1 MLFHEFDLQ
10 IQAAIRLYQWLDEA
24 FWEFEELERAASLG
38 LHRENLFDKEAD
50 PLDIPFVVEYFGA

>member
-1 MLFHEFDLQ
+1 MLFREFDLQ

-24 FWEFEELERAASLG
+24 FWEFEELERAASLR
-38 LHRENLFDKEAD
+38 LHRENLFNKEAD

>member
-1 MLFHEFDLQ
+1 MLFREFDLQ
-10 IQAAIRLYQWLDEA
+10 IQAAIRLYQWLNEA
-24 FWEFEELERAASLG
+24 FWEFKELERAASLR